1 MTQNR
6 RHVRF
11 IEPYYTKALSAHG
24 ERRVPAMYCSQLDD
38 RRGCRAQSQSIRRD
52 ARLVETYHRARA
64 EGARH
69 LNGQWRCNRRLLRR
83 LARAAEAVARRPLAR
98 SLPWECRAAQSRQAH
113 TEKEQSPSEKARAP
127 SGGSA
132 QTALG
137 PCCATRRGAREI
149 SVCVYSSQSAS
160 AGPSGR
166 RMAGS
171 PLAAHG
177 TW

>member
-1 MTQNR
+1 MTQAIQH

-113 TEKEQSPSEKARAP
+113 TEKEQSPSW
-127 SGGSA
+127 GSA
-132 QTALG
+132 QAALG
-137 PCCATRRGAREI
+137 ACCATRRGAREI